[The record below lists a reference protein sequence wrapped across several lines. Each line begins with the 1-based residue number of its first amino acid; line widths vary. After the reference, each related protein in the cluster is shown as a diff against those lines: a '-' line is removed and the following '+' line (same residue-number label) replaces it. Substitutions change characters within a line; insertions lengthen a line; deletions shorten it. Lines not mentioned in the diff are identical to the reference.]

1 MTPPMDPAEC
11 PWTPEGEELRSD
23 QQARYT
29 EYLDLLSED
38 EDYELIQFPQRFS
51 HQMTNTSFPPVSDTI
66 STFKSIDWA
75 EMRERARAGVNNI
88 GLVLA
93 VLGEKLHEAG
103 CYLAEL

>member
-1 MTPPMDPAEC
+1 MTN
-11 PWTPEGEELRSD
+11 L
-23 QQARYT
+23 QQAMDIAEERAYHKRT
-29 EYLDLLSED
+29 
-38 EDYELIQFPQRFS
+38 PA
-51 HQMTNTSFPPVSDTI
+51 FPPCSDTI

-103 CYLAEL
+103 CWLAEV